1 MAKKRISDVLI
12 EVLANAGIER
22 IYGITGD
29 SLNSV
34 NDSLR
39 RNGKIQFEHV
49 RHEESAA
56 FAAGA
61 EALLTGKLTVCAG
74 SSGPGNLH
82 LINGLFDCHRNRV
95 PVLAIASHIP
105 QSEVGLNYFQETHPE
120 NLFKECSCFCELVSN
135 PKQMPEIL
143 FRAMNAAVGNR
154 DVAVIVLPGDVAVME
169 TEIDELPTWHAPKL
183 PRVIPQSE
191 DILEMVQHIN
201 NGKRI
206 TLFCGAGCAGA
217 HDEVVELATKLQAP
231 VVHAF
236 RGKEW
241 VEWDNPYDVGMTG
254 LLGYTSGYRAIE
266 QCDTLIMLG
275 TDFPY
280 RPFYPENAKV
290 IQVDINPSALG
301 ARVPLTQ
308 GIIGSVKDT
317 LHELLPHL
325 TQRDDTEFIDTV
337 RKAYTKFRNDLDS
350 YAVAEPDGV
359 AIHPQYFVNR
369 LNKLAADDAIFTFDV
384 GTPVIWT
391 ARHIKTNG
399 KRRIIG
405 SYNHGSMAN
414 AMMHAIGAQNACPN
428 RQVISLSGDGGF
440 TMMMGEM
447 LSLKQL
453 NLPVKVFV
461 FNNEELSFIA
471 MEMKA
476 SGYLDYATDFV
487 NPDFGK
493 LAESAGIK
501 GISITNSSEV
511 DEKIKEALNYNE
523 GPVIINVRVDK
534 QELAMPPKIAYQQAK
549 GFSKYLINAI
559 LDGRGTE
566 LKEMAKTNWM
576 NINLC
581 TKICQNN

>member
-1 MAKKRISDVLI
+1 M
-12 EVLANAGIER
+12 
-22 IYGITGD
+22 
-29 SLNSV
+29 
-34 NDSLR
+34 
-39 RNGKIQFEHV
+39 
-49 RHEESAA
+49 
-56 FAAGA
+56 
-61 EALLTGKLTVCAG
+61 
-74 SSGPGNLH
+74 
-82 LINGLFDCHRNRV
+82 
-95 PVLAIASHIP
+95 
-105 QSEVGLNYFQETHPE
+105 
-120 NLFKECSCFCELVSN
+120 
-135 PKQMPEIL
+135 
-143 FRAMNAAVGNR
+143 
-154 DVAVIVLPGDVAVME
+154 
-169 TEIDELPTWHAPKL
+169 
-183 PRVIPQSE
+183 
-191 DILEMVQHIN
+191 
-201 NGKRI
+201 
-206 TLFCGAGCAGA
+206 
-217 HDEVVELATKLQAP
+217 
-231 VVHAF
+231 
-236 RGKEW
+236 
-241 VEWDNPYDVGMTG
+241 
-254 LLGYTSGYRAIE
+254 
-266 QCDTLIMLG
+266 
-275 TDFPY
+275 
-280 RPFYPENAKV
+280 
-290 IQVDINPSALG
+290 
-301 ARVPLTQ
+301 
-308 GIIGSVKDT
+308 
-317 LHELLPHL
+317 
-325 TQRDDTEFIDTV
+325 
-337 RKAYTKFRNDLDS
+337 RKAYTKFRSDLDS
-350 YAVAEPDGV
+350 YAVAESDGV

-493 LAESAGIK
+493 LAEAAGIK

-576 NINLC
+576 KYKSLY
-581 TKICQNN
+581 

>member
-39 RNGKIQFEHV
+39 RNGKIAFEHV
-49 RHEESAA
+49 RHEETAA

-61 EALLTGKLTVCAG
+61 EASLTGKLTVCAG

-120 NLFKECSCFCELVSN
+120 NLFKECSCFCELISN

-143 FRAMNAAVGNR
+143 FRAMNAAVGNQ

-169 TEIDELPTWHAPKL
+169 TEIDELPVWHHPRL
-183 PRVIPQSE
+183 PHIVPQRE
-191 DILEMVQHIN
+191 DIEEMSAHLEK
-201 NGKRI
+201 GERI
-206 TLFCGAGCAGA
+206 TLFCGAGCEGA
-217 HDEVVELATKLQAP
+217 HDEVVELAKRLQAP

-266 QCDTLIMLG
+266 HCDTLIMLG

-290 IQVDINPSALG
+290 IQVDRDPSALG
-301 ARVPLTQ
+301 RRVPLTQ
-308 GIIGSVKDT
+308 GIIGTVKDT
-317 LHELLPHL
+317 LKELLPL
-325 TQRDDTEFIDTV
+325 VGQRENTEFIDTI
-337 RKAYTKFRNDLDS
+337 RKEYTKFRENLDS
-350 YAVAEPDGV
+350 YAAAESDGV
-359 AIHPQYFVNR
+359 AIHPQYFVSR
-369 LNKLAADDAIFTFDV
+369 LNKLAAEDAIFTFDV

-391 ARHIKTNG
+391 ARHLKTNG
-399 KRRIIG
+399 KRRILG

-414 AMMHAIGAQNACPN
+414 AMMHAIGAQNACTN

-447 LSLKQL
+447 LTLKQL
-453 NLPVKVFV
+453 NLPIKIFV

-493 LAESAGIK
+493 LAEAAGIK
-501 GISITNSSEV
+501 GVSIQNSSEV
-511 DEKIKEALNYNE
+511 DEKIMEALNHN
-523 GPVIINVRVDK
+523 GPVIVNVRVDK

-576 NINLC
+576 KYKSLF
-581 TKICQNN
+581 

>member
-39 RNGKIQFEHV
+39 RNGKIAFEHV
-49 RHEESAA
+49 RHEETAA

-61 EALLTGKLTVCAG
+61 EASLTGKLTVCAG

-120 NLFKECSCFCELVSN
+120 NLFKECSCFCELISN

-143 FRAMNAAVGNR
+143 FRAMNAAVGIQ

-169 TEIDELPTWHAPKL
+169 TEIDELPVWHHPRL
-183 PRVIPQSE
+183 PHIVPQRE
-191 DILEMVQHIN
+191 DIEEMSAHLEK
-201 NGKRI
+201 GERI
-206 TLFCGAGCAGA
+206 TLFCGAGCEGA
-217 HDEVVELATKLQAP
+217 HDEVVELAKRLQAP

-266 QCDTLIMLG
+266 HCDTLIMLG

-290 IQVDINPSALG
+290 IQVDRDPSALG
-301 ARVPLTQ
+301 RRVPLTQ
-308 GIIGSVKDT
+308 GIIGTVKDT
-317 LHELLPHL
+317 LKELLPL
-325 TQRDDTEFIDTV
+325 VGQRENTEFIDTI
-337 RKAYTKFRNDLDS
+337 RKEYTKFRENLDS
-350 YAVAEPDGV
+350 YAAAESDGV
-359 AIHPQYFVNR
+359 AIHPQYFVSR
-369 LNKLAADDAIFTFDV
+369 LNKLAAEDAIFTFDV

-391 ARHIKTNG
+391 ARHLKTNG
-399 KRRIIG
+399 KRRILG

-447 LSLKQL
+447 LTLKQL
-453 NLPVKVFV
+453 NLPIKIFV

-493 LAESAGIK
+493 LDEADGIK
-501 GISITNSSEV
+501 GVSIQNSSEV
-511 DEKIKEALNYNE
+511 DEKIMEALNHN
-523 GPVIINVRVDK
+523 GPVIVNVRVDK

-576 NINLC
+576 KYKSLF
-581 TKICQNN
+581 

>member
-39 RNGKIQFEHV
+39 RNGKIAFEHV
-49 RHEESAA
+49 RHEETAA

-61 EALLTGKLTVCAG
+61 EAALTHKLTVCAG

-82 LINGLFDCHRNRV
+82 LINGFFDCHRNRV

-120 NLFKECSCFCELVSN
+120 NLFKECSCFCELISN

-143 FRAMNAAVGNR
+143 FRAMNAAVGNQ

-169 TEIDELPTWHAPKL
+169 TEIDELPVWHHPRL
-183 PRVIPQSE
+183 PHIVPQRE
-191 DILEMVQHIN
+191 DIEEMSAHLEK
-201 NGKRI
+201 GERI
-206 TLFCGAGCAGA
+206 TLFCGAGCEGA
-217 HDEVVELATKLQAP
+217 HDEVVELAKRLQAP

-266 QCDTLIMLG
+266 HCDTLIMLG

-290 IQVDINPSALG
+290 IQVDRDPSALG
-301 ARVPLTQ
+301 RRVPLTQ
-308 GIIGSVKDT
+308 GIIGTVKDT
-317 LHELLPHL
+317 LKELLPL
-325 TQRDDTEFIDTV
+325 VGQRENTEFIDTI
-337 RKAYTKFRNDLDS
+337 RKEYTKFRENLDS
-350 YAVAEPDGV
+350 YAAAESDGV
-359 AIHPQYFVNR
+359 AIHPQYFVSR
-369 LNKLAADDAIFTFDV
+369 LNKLAAEDAIFTFDV

-391 ARHIKTNG
+391 ARHLKTNG
-399 KRRIIG
+399 KRRILG

-447 LSLKQL
+447 LTLKQL
-453 NLPVKVFV
+453 NLPIKIFV

-493 LAESAGIK
+493 LAEAAGIK
-501 GISITNSSEV
+501 GVSIQNSSEV
-511 DEKIKEALNYNE
+511 DEKIMEALNHN
-523 GPVIINVRVDK
+523 GPVIVNVRVDK

-576 NINLC
+576 KYKSLF
-581 TKICQNN
+581 

>member
-169 TEIDELPTWHAPKL
+169 IEIDELPTWHAPKL

-337 RKAYTKFRNDLDS
+337 RKAYTKFRGDLDS

-493 LAESAGIK
+493 LAEAAGIK

-576 NINLC
+576 KYKSLY
-581 TKICQNN
+581 

>member
-39 RNGKIQFEHV
+39 RNGKIAFEHV
-49 RHEESAA
+49 RHEETAA

-61 EALLTGKLTVCAG
+61 EASLTGKLTVCAG

-120 NLFKECSCFCELVSN
+120 NLFKECSCFCELISN

-143 FRAMNAAVGNR
+143 FRAMNAAVGNQ

-169 TEIDELPTWHAPKL
+169 TEIDELPVWHHPRL
-183 PRVIPQSE
+183 PHIVPQRE
-191 DILEMVQHIN
+191 DIEEMSAHLEK
-201 NGKRI
+201 GERI
-206 TLFCGAGCAGA
+206 TLFCGAGCEGA
-217 HDEVVELATKLQAP
+217 HDEVVELAKRLQAP

-266 QCDTLIMLG
+266 HCDTLIMLG

-290 IQVDINPSALG
+290 IQVDRDPSALG
-301 ARVPLTQ
+301 RRVPLTQ
-308 GIIGSVKDT
+308 GIIGTVKDT
-317 LHELLPHL
+317 LKELLPL
-325 TQRDDTEFIDTV
+325 VGQRENTEFIDTI
-337 RKAYTKFRNDLDS
+337 RKEYTKFRENLDS
-350 YAVAEPDGV
+350 YAAAESDGV
-359 AIHPQYFVNR
+359 AIHPQYFVSR
-369 LNKLAADDAIFTFDV
+369 LNKLAAEDAIFTFDV

-391 ARHIKTNG
+391 ARHLKTNG
-399 KRRIIG
+399 KRRILG

-414 AMMHAIGAQNACPN
+414 AMMHAIGAQNACTN

-447 LSLKQL
+447 LTLKQL
-453 NLPVKVFV
+453 NLPIKIFV

-493 LAESAGIK
+493 LAEAAGIK
-501 GISITNSSEV
+501 GVSIQKSSEV
-511 DEKIKEALNYNE
+511 DEKIMEALNHN
-523 GPVIINVRVDK
+523 GPVIVNVRVDK

-576 NINLC
+576 KYKSLF
-581 TKICQNN
+581 

>member
-39 RNGKIQFEHV
+39 RNGKIAFEHV
-49 RHEESAA
+49 RHEETAA

-61 EALLTGKLTVCAG
+61 EASLTGKLTVCAG

-120 NLFKECSCFCELVSN
+120 NLFKECSSFCELISN

-143 FRAMNAAVGNR
+143 FRAMNAAVGNQ

-169 TEIDELPTWHAPKL
+169 TEIDELPVWHHPRL
-183 PRVIPQSE
+183 PHIVPQRE
-191 DILEMVQHIN
+191 DIEEMSAHLEK
-201 NGKRI
+201 GERI
-206 TLFCGAGCAGA
+206 TLFCGAGCEGA
-217 HDEVVELATKLQAP
+217 HDEVVELAKRLQAP

-266 QCDTLIMLG
+266 HCDTLIMLG

-290 IQVDINPSALG
+290 IQVDRDPSALG
-301 ARVPLTQ
+301 RRVPLTQ
-308 GIIGSVKDT
+308 GIIGTVKDT
-317 LHELLPHL
+317 LKELLPL
-325 TQRDDTEFIDTV
+325 VGQRENTEFIDTI
-337 RKAYTKFRNDLDS
+337 RKEYTKFRENLDS
-350 YAVAEPDGV
+350 YAAAESDGV
-359 AIHPQYFVNR
+359 AIHPQYFVSR
-369 LNKLAADDAIFTFDV
+369 LNKLAAEDAIFTFDV

-391 ARHIKTNG
+391 ARHLKTNG
-399 KRRIIG
+399 KRRILG

-447 LSLKQL
+447 LTLKQL
-453 NLPVKVFV
+453 NLPIKIFV

-493 LAESAGIK
+493 LAEAAGIK
-501 GISITNSSEV
+501 GVSIQNSSEV
-511 DEKIKEALNYNE
+511 DEKIMEALNHN
-523 GPVIINVRVDK
+523 GPVIVNVRVDK

-576 NINLC
+576 KYKSLF
-581 TKICQNN
+581 

>member
-39 RNGKIQFEHV
+39 RNGKIAFEHV
-49 RHEESAA
+49 RHEETAA

-61 EALLTGKLTVCAG
+61 EAALTHKLTVCAG

-120 NLFKECSCFCELVSN
+120 NLFKECSCFCELVSH

-143 FRAMNAAVGNR
+143 FRAMNAAVGNQ

-169 TEIDELPTWHAPKL
+169 TEIDELPVWHHPRL
-183 PRVIPQSE
+183 PHIVPQRE
-191 DILEMVQHIN
+191 DIEEMSAHLEK
-201 NGKRI
+201 GERI
-206 TLFCGAGCAGA
+206 TLFCGAGCEGA
-217 HDEVVELATKLQAP
+217 HDEVVELAKRLQAP

-266 QCDTLIMLG
+266 HCDTLIMLG

-290 IQVDINPSALG
+290 IQVDRDPSALG
-301 ARVPLTQ
+301 RRVPLTQ
-308 GIIGSVKDT
+308 GIIGTVKDT
-317 LHELLPHL
+317 LKELLPL
-325 TQRDDTEFIDTV
+325 VGQRENTEFIDTI
-337 RKAYTKFRNDLDS
+337 RKEYTKFRENLDS
-350 YAVAEPDGV
+350 YAAAEPDGV

-369 LNKLAADDAIFTFDV
+369 LNKLASEDAIFTFDV

-391 ARHIKTNG
+391 ARHLKTNG
-399 KRRIIG
+399 KCRILG

-447 LSLKQL
+447 LTLKQL
-453 NLPVKVFV
+453 NLPVKIFV

-493 LAESAGIK
+493 LAEAAGIK
-501 GISITNSSEV
+501 GVSIQNSSEV
-511 DEKIKEALNYNE
+511 DEKIMEALNHN
-523 GPVIINVRVDK
+523 GPVIVNVRVDK

-576 NINLC
+576 KYKSLY
-581 TKICQNN
+581 

>member
-39 RNGKIQFEHV
+39 RNGKIAFEHV
-49 RHEESAA
+49 RHEETAA

-61 EALLTGKLTVCAG
+61 EASLTGKLTVCAG

-105 QSEVGLNYFQETHPE
+105 QSEVGLNYFQETQPE
-120 NLFKECSCFCELVSN
+120 NLFKECSCFCELISN

-143 FRAMNAAVGNR
+143 FRAMNAAVGNQ

-169 TEIDELPTWHAPKL
+169 TEIDELPVWHHPRL
-183 PRVIPQSE
+183 PHIVPQRE
-191 DILEMVQHIN
+191 DIEEMSAHLEK
-201 NGKRI
+201 GERI
-206 TLFCGAGCAGA
+206 TLFCGAGCEGA
-217 HDEVVELATKLQAP
+217 HDEVVELAKRLQAP

-266 QCDTLIMLG
+266 HCDTLIMLG

-280 RPFYPENAKV
+280 RPFYPETAKV
-290 IQVDINPSALG
+290 IQVDRDPSALG
-301 ARVPLTQ
+301 RRVPLTQ
-308 GIIGSVKDT
+308 GIIGTVKDT
-317 LHELLPHL
+317 LKELLPL
-325 TQRDDTEFIDTV
+325 VGQRENTEFIDTI
-337 RKAYTKFRNDLDS
+337 RKEYTKFRENLDS
-350 YAVAEPDGV
+350 YAAAESDGV
-359 AIHPQYFVNR
+359 AIHPQYFVSR
-369 LNKLAADDAIFTFDV
+369 LNKLAAEDAIFTFDV

-391 ARHIKTNG
+391 ARHLKTNG
-399 KRRIIG
+399 KRRILG

-447 LSLKQL
+447 LTLKQL
-453 NLPVKVFV
+453 NLPIKIFV

-493 LAESAGIK
+493 LAEAAGIK
-501 GISITNSSEV
+501 GVSIQNSSEV
-511 DEKIKEALNYNE
+511 DEKIMEALNHN
-523 GPVIINVRVDK
+523 GPVIVNVRVDK

-576 NINLC
+576 KYKSLY
-581 TKICQNN
+581 

>member
-1 MAKKRISDVLI
+1 MAKKRISDLLI

-39 RNGKIQFEHV
+39 RNGKIAFEHV
-49 RHEESAA
+49 RHEETAA

-61 EALLTGKLTVCAG
+61 EAALTHKLTVCAG

-120 NLFKECSCFCELVSN
+120 NLFKECSCFCELISN

-143 FRAMNAAVGNR
+143 FRAMNAAVGNQ

-169 TEIDELPTWHAPKL
+169 TEIDELPVWHHPRL
-183 PRVIPQSE
+183 PHIVPQRE
-191 DILEMVQHIN
+191 DIEEMSAHLEK
-201 NGKRI
+201 GERI
-206 TLFCGAGCAGA
+206 TLFCGAGCEGA
-217 HDEVVELATKLQAP
+217 HDEVVELAKRLQAP

-266 QCDTLIMLG
+266 HCDTLIMLG

-290 IQVDINPSALG
+290 IQVDRDPSALG
-301 ARVPLTQ
+301 RRVPLTQ
-308 GIIGSVKDT
+308 GIIGTVKDT
-317 LHELLPHL
+317 LKELLPL
-325 TQRDDTEFIDTV
+325 VGQRENTEFIDTI
-337 RKAYTKFRNDLDS
+337 RKEYTKFRENLDS
-350 YAVAEPDGV
+350 YAAAESDGV
-359 AIHPQYFVNR
+359 AIHPQYFVSR
-369 LNKLAADDAIFTFDV
+369 LNKLAAEDAIFTFDV

-391 ARHIKTNG
+391 ARHLKTNG
-399 KRRIIG
+399 KRRILG

-447 LSLKQL
+447 LTLKQL
-453 NLPVKVFV
+453 NLPIKIFV

-493 LAESAGIK
+493 LAEAAGIK
-501 GISITNSSEV
+501 GVSIQNSSEV
-511 DEKIKEALNYNE
+511 DEKIMEALNHN
-523 GPVIINVRVDK
+523 GPVIVNVRVDK

-576 NINLC
+576 KYKSLF
-581 TKICQNN
+581 

>member
-39 RNGKIQFEHV
+39 RNGKIAFEHV
-49 RHEESAA
+49 RHEETAA

-61 EALLTGKLTVCAG
+61 EASLTGKLTVCAG

-120 NLFKECSCFCELVSN
+120 NLFKECSCFCELISN

-143 FRAMNAAVGNR
+143 FRAMNAAVGNQ

-169 TEIDELPTWHAPKL
+169 TEIDELPVWHHHRL
-183 PRVIPQSE
+183 PHIVPQRE
-191 DILEMVQHIN
+191 DIEEMSAHLEK
-201 NGKRI
+201 GERI
-206 TLFCGAGCAGA
+206 TLFCGAGCEGA
-217 HDEVVELATKLQAP
+217 HDEVVELAKRLQAP

-266 QCDTLIMLG
+266 HCDTLIMLG

-290 IQVDINPSALG
+290 IQVDRDPSALG
-301 ARVPLTQ
+301 RRVPLTQ
-308 GIIGSVKDT
+308 GIIGTVKDT
-317 LHELLPHL
+317 LKELLPL
-325 TQRDDTEFIDTV
+325 VGQRENTEFIDTI
-337 RKAYTKFRNDLDS
+337 RKEYTKFRENLDS
-350 YAVAEPDGV
+350 YAAAEPDGV

-369 LNKLAADDAIFTFDV
+369 LNKLAAEDAIFTFDV

-391 ARHIKTNG
+391 ARHLKTNG
-399 KRRIIG
+399 KRRILG

-447 LSLKQL
+447 LTLKQL
-453 NLPVKVFV
+453 NLPIKIFV

-493 LAESAGIK
+493 LAEAAGIK
-501 GISITNSSEV
+501 GVSIQNSSEV
-511 DEKIKEALNYNE
+511 DEKIMEALNHN
-523 GPVIINVRVDK
+523 GPVIVNVRVDK

-566 LKEMAKTNWM
+566 LKEMAKTNW
-576 NINLC
+576 IKYKSLF
-581 TKICQNN
+581 

>member
-12 EVLANAGIER
+12 EVLADAGIER

-39 RNGKIQFEHV
+39 RNGKIAFEHV
-49 RHEESAA
+49 RHEETAA

-61 EALLTGKLTVCAG
+61 EAGLTGKLTVCAG

-105 QSEVGLNYFQETHPE
+105 QSEVGLSYFQETHPE
-120 NLFKECSCFCELVSN
+120 NLFKECSCFCELVSS

-143 FRAMNAAVGNR
+143 FRAMNAAVGNQ
-154 DVAVIVLPGDVAVME
+154 DVAVIVLPGDIAVME
-169 TEIDELPTWHAPKL
+169 MEVDKLPVWHHPKL
-183 PRVIPQSE
+183 PHIIPQRS
-191 DILEMVQHIN
+191 DIEEMTAHLES
-201 NGKRI
+201 GKRI
-206 TLFCGAGCAGA
+206 TLFCGAGCEGA
-217 HDEVVELATKLQAP
+217 HDEVVELAKRLQAP

-266 QCDTLIMLG
+266 QCDTLVMLG

-290 IQVDINPSALG
+290 IQIDRDPGALG
-301 ARVPLTQ
+301 RRVPLTQ
-308 GIIGSVKDT
+308 GIIGNVKDT
-317 LHELLPHL
+317 LKELLPL
-325 TQRDDTEFIDTV
+325 ISQRDDTEFIDTI
-337 RKAYTKFRNDLDS
+337 RKAYKKFRSDLDS
-350 YAVAEPDGV
+350 YAVAELDGV

-369 LNKLAADDAIFTFDV
+369 LNTLAAEDAIFTFDV

-391 ARHIKTNG
+391 ARHLKTNG
-399 KRRIIG
+399 KRRILG
-405 SYNHGSMAN
+405 SFNHGSMAN

-447 LSLKQL
+447 LTLKQL

-487 NPDFGK
+487 NPDFGN
-493 LAESAGIK
+493 LAEAAGIK
-501 GISITNSSEV
+501 GISIENSSEV
-511 DEKIKEALNYNE
+511 DEKIKEALNHN

-576 NINLC
+576 KYKSLY
-581 TKICQNN
+581 

>member
-12 EVLANAGIER
+12 DVLANAGIER

-39 RNGKIQFEHV
+39 RNGKIAFEHV
-49 RHEESAA
+49 RHEETAA

-61 EALLTGKLTVCAG
+61 EAALTHKLTVCAG

-143 FRAMNAAVGNR
+143 FRAMNAAVGNQ

-169 TEIDELPTWHAPKL
+169 TEIDELPVWHHPRL
-183 PRVIPQSE
+183 PHIVPQRE
-191 DILEMVQHIN
+191 DIEEMSAHLEK
-201 NGKRI
+201 GERI
-206 TLFCGAGCAGA
+206 TLFCGAGCEGA
-217 HDEVVELATKLQAP
+217 HDEVVELAKRLQAP

-266 QCDTLIMLG
+266 HCDTLIMLG

-290 IQVDINPSALG
+290 IQVDRDPSALG
-301 ARVPLTQ
+301 RRVPLTQ
-308 GIIGSVKDT
+308 GIIGTVKDT
-317 LHELLPHL
+317 LKELLPL
-325 TQRDDTEFIDTV
+325 VGQRENTEFIDTI
-337 RKAYTKFRNDLDS
+337 RKEYTKFRENLDS
-350 YAVAEPDGV
+350 YAAAESDGV
-359 AIHPQYFVNR
+359 AIHPQYFVSR
-369 LNKLAADDAIFTFDV
+369 LNKLAAEDAIFTFDV

-391 ARHIKTNG
+391 ARHLKTNG
-399 KRRIIG
+399 KRRILG

-447 LSLKQL
+447 LTLKQL
-453 NLPVKVFV
+453 NLPIKIFV

-493 LAESAGIK
+493 LAEAAGIK
-501 GISITNSSEV
+501 GVSIQNSSEV
-511 DEKIKEALNYNE
+511 DEKIMEALNHN
-523 GPVIINVRVDK
+523 GPVIVNVRVDK

-576 NINLC
+576 KYKSLF
-581 TKICQNN
+581 

>member
-12 EVLANAGIER
+12 DVLANAGIER

-39 RNGKIQFEHV
+39 RNGKIAFEHV
-49 RHEESAA
+49 RHEETAA

-61 EALLTGKLTVCAG
+61 EAALTHKLTVCAG

-120 NLFKECSCFCELVSN
+120 NLFKECSCFCELVSH

-143 FRAMNAAVGNR
+143 FRAMNAAVGNQ

-169 TEIDELPTWHAPKL
+169 TEIDELPVWHHPRL
-183 PRVIPQSE
+183 PHIVPQRE
-191 DILEMVQHIN
+191 DIEEMSAHLEK
-201 NGKRI
+201 GERI
-206 TLFCGAGCAGA
+206 TLFCGAGCEGA
-217 HDEVVELATKLQAP
+217 HDEVVELAKRLQAP

-266 QCDTLIMLG
+266 HCDTLIMLG

-290 IQVDINPSALG
+290 IQVDRDPSALG
-301 ARVPLTQ
+301 RRVPLTQ
-308 GIIGSVKDT
+308 GIIGTVKDT
-317 LHELLPHL
+317 LKELLPL
-325 TQRDDTEFIDTV
+325 VGQRENTEFIDTI
-337 RKAYTKFRNDLDS
+337 RKEYTKFRENLDS
-350 YAVAEPDGV
+350 YAAAESDGV
-359 AIHPQYFVNR
+359 AIHPQYFVSR
-369 LNKLAADDAIFTFDV
+369 LNKLAAEDAIFTFDV

-391 ARHIKTNG
+391 ARHLKTNG
-399 KRRIIG
+399 KRRILG

-447 LSLKQL
+447 LTLKQL
-453 NLPVKVFV
+453 NLPIKIFV

-493 LAESAGIK
+493 LAEAAGIK
-501 GISITNSSEV
+501 GVSIQNSSEV
-511 DEKIKEALNYNE
+511 DEKIMEALNHN
-523 GPVIINVRVDK
+523 GPVIVNVRVDK

-576 NINLC
+576 KYKSLF
-581 TKICQNN
+581 